1 MRFLFKMNGR
11 VASNKFGPDSF
22 SHSFGRR
29 NIRPSP
35 YHEYEFVNEPQ
46 PNYKIDYI
54 PPSGVDPSQIQF
66 LKSPYIDANSQY
78 QGSKVPPPDVHKPD
92 LNAIASAAAK
102 VSLAGAQMLVTEKP
116 GSDYI
121 TPNGTHINVPPGYHV
136 RGPPFE
142 NGIGLMGGAFDDKNS
157 PVLVNSTTGN
167 VINAS
172 DSEKGFTKVNSNLVA
187 GIKSI
192 GPGLGGLAGG
202 FLGSFGGP
210 IGTIVGT
217 AAGEALIA
225 TALNDQ
231 NYTQPTYK

>member
-1 MRFLFKMNGR
+1 MNGR
-11 VASNKFGPDSF
+11 VASLNFGPDHF
-22 SHSFGRR
+22 SQSFGRR
-29 NIRPSP
+29 RLRPSP

-46 PNYKIDYI
+46 PNYKISYI
-54 PPSGVDPSQIQF
+54 PPNGVNPSQVQF

-78 QGSKVPPPDVHKPD
+78 QGSTQAAPAAPAVDP
-92 LNAIASAAAK
+92 AAAAK
-102 VSLAGAQMLVTEKP
+102 AIAGVSLAGAEMPVTKNP

-142 NGIGLMGGAFDDKNS
+142 NGIGLMGGAFDDKNN

-172 DSEKGFTKVNSNLVA
+172 DSEKGFTNFNA
-187 GIKSI
+187 GLISGVKSI
-192 GPGLGGLAGG
+192 GPALGGFAGG

-210 IGTIVGT
+210 FGTVIGT
-217 AAGEALIA
+217 AAGEAVA
-225 TALNDQ
+225 TTAIDDQ
-231 NYTQPTYK
+231 SQDYKQPTYK